1 MCPVEWETREDF
13 VNTTL
18 QLQVKAPS
26 HTPAPGAKP
35 AVISS
40 APLLGTWTNTNKATN
55 DLEKIVITAAG
66 TGISVQAFG
75 ACQPTPCSWGTV
87 PGFIYAANVSSSKL
101 VAFCADYR
109 FGFAAVTVLGHLQ
122 GQYLE
127 VEVFTEFT
135 DGSGRSNLYTTDQ
148 MVK

>member
-1 MCPVEWETREDF
+1 M
-13 VNTTL
+13 TTSV
-18 QLQVKAPS
+18 QLQSKAPI
-26 HTPAPGAKP
+26 HMPMAGERP
-35 AVISS
+35 AVIAP
-40 APLLGTWTNTNKATN
+40 APLIGTWVNTNKATN
-55 DLEKIVITAAG
+55 DLEKIIITAAG
-66 TGISVQAFG
+66 GGITVQVFG
-75 ACQPTPCSWGTV
+75 ACKPTPCPWGSV
-87 PGFIYAANVSSSKL
+87 PGFIYAANVSSNKV

-109 FGFAAVTVLGHLQ
+109 FGFGAATVLGHLQ